1 MKTVFYEQLEWDS
14 KQLDLQCGLIDFRDI
29 SPDIN
34 QYKLADNLIQI
45 ISENQDVDFITIKLP
60 GDLPVVLDCL
70 LRKSVR
76 FIDTEFVYKFD
87 HILDVKNQH
96 DVNFFDSFDPD
107 IFIPLANE
115 MIFSRFYMDDN
126 IPLDKARKL
135 WSDSIRNHCMGRADR
150 IAVVYLQAEPV
161 GMATINF
168 VNNENITLHIIGVLK
183 PFQGQGLG
191 CSLMSRI
198 TREYGDKYKIFVQT
212 QSKNKNAQR
221 LYQRTGFFLDSMRYI
236 LHVWPERTK

>member
-29 SPDIN
+29 SSDIN
-34 QYKLADNLIQI
+34 QYKLADNLAQI

-70 LRKSVR
+70 LKKSVR
-76 FIDTEFVYKFD
+76 FVDTEFIYKFD

-96 DVNFFDSFDPD
+96 DVAFFDSFDPD
-107 IFIPLANE
+107 IFIPLADE

-126 IPLDKARKL
+126 IPLEKARKL
-135 WSDSIRNHCMGRADR
+135 WSDSVRNHCMGRADK
-150 IAVVYLQAEPV
+150 IAVVYLQTQPA

-183 PFQGQGLG
+183 PFQRHGLG
-191 CSLMSRI
+191 RSLMSRI
-198 TREYGDKYKIFVQT
+198 TKEYGDKYEVFVET
-212 QSKNKNAQR
+212 QSLNKSAR
-221 LYQRTGFFLDSMRYI
+221 KLYQRTGFSLDSMRYV
-236 LHVWPERTK
+236 LHAWPKKNK